1 LPIDTREFRVDGRAV
16 PRSDPLHNSVGG
28 PSTAPSV
35 TRPLASVVTPF
46 YNTAPYLAQCIES
59 VLVQSYGQF
68 EYLLVDNC
76 STDGSTEIAENYA
89 HRDPRIRLIRHSQ
102 LLSQVENYNGALTEI
117 SEESVYCKI
126 VQADDYIFPE
136 CLRLM
141 VEAFEQSGRIGL
153 VSSYRLK
160 GNTIESSGYPYP
172 KPMLPGK
179 EVVRLYL
186 RAGIFVFGSPTTVM
200 YRSSVV
206 RDHHPFYSDA
216 LLHEDTEKC
225 LEILEQWDFG
235 FVYQVLSFSRMD
247 NESIS
252 SGFSRFEPYTL
263 NRYIIVQ
270 RHASVFLEAPEAAT
284 LKTESRRAY
293 YLILAKAAIR
303 FREAAFWRY
312 HEGGLKTLNERLD
325 RPYLA
330 LMIGLKLLRMA
341 SNPGRTAAQAL
352 RFWRRRGPKGMSP
365 GDVPG
370 DLRSSSSMMP

>member
-1 LPIDTREFRVDGRAV
+1 
-16 PRSDPLHNSVGG
+16 
-28 PSTAPSV
+28 
-35 TRPLASVVTPF
+35 LASVVTPF

-59 VLVQSYGQF
+59 VLAQSYGQF
-68 EYLLVDNC
+68 EYILVDNC

-89 HRDPRIRLIRHSQ
+89 DRDPRIRLIRRSQ

-117 SEESVYCKI
+117 SAESVYCKI

-141 VEAFEQSGRIGL
+141 VEAFEQSGTIGL

-206 RDHHPFYSDA
+206 RDHHPFYSDV

-247 NESIS
+247 NESVS

-263 NRYIIVQ
+263 SRYITVQ

-284 LKTESRRAY
+284 LKTGSRRAY

-341 SNPGRTAAQAL
+341 ANPGRTAAQAL
-352 RFWRRRGPKGMSP
+352 RFWRRRGLKGMSP
-365 GDVPG
+365 GDVSG
-370 DLRSSSSMMP
+370 DLRSSSMMP